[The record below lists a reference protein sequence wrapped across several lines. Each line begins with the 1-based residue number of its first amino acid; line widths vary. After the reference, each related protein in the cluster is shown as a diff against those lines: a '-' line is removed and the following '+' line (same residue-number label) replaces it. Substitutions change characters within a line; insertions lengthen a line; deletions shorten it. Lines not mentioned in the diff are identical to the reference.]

1 MTEIWN
7 VSSTD
12 TKNVWNLHSKY
23 ERGMN
28 NYLHSQ
34 NKNKEKLCI
43 EWRREMNESRKL
55 WFGVLEVQ
63 TQGRFAKPNS
73 ELDLAEDWNKKTI

>member
-7 VSSTD
+7 LSNTD

-23 ERGMN
+23 ERGMSYN
-28 NYLHSQ
+28 LHSQ
-34 NKNKEKLCI
+34 RKNKEKLSI

-55 WFGVLEVQ
+55 WFGDFEVQ
-63 TQGRFAKPNS
+63 T
-73 ELDLAEDWNKKTI
+73 